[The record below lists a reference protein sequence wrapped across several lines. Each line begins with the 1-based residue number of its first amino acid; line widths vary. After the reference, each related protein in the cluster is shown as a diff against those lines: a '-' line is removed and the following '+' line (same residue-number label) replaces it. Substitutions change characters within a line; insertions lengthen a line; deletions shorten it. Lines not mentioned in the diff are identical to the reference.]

1 MDEPEISETES
12 ATLLR
17 VYDDLR
23 ALADHPSPAVRG
35 GVRLALADVAQ
46 VLNALGLRYE
56 LYSKDLA

>member
-1 MDEPEISETES
+1 MDEPEITEADAS
-12 ATLLR
+12 TLLR

-23 ALADHPSPAVRG
+23 ALADPPSPAVRG

>member
-1 MDEPEISETES
+1 MDEPEIREAE
-12 ATLLR
+12 ANTLLR

-23 ALADHPSPAVRG
+23 TLADHPSPAVRG

>member
-1 MDEPEISETES
+1 MDEPEITE
-12 ATLLR
+12 ADAGTLLR

-23 ALADHPSPAVRG
+23 GLADHPSPAVRG

-56 LYSKDLA
+56 LYSKDLL

>member
-1 MDEPEISETES
+1 MHEPEISDEQA

-17 VYDDLR
+17 VYADLR